1 MYAYDRRRAQREIKE
16 RIQRTAGKEQTFK
29 FRTPALQALWSEE
42 LCGQISDGMWENTPN
57 TGYVY
62 WGNIQMEVTGE
73 ITHLVKSIPYDVKAN
88 FNFHALIEY
97 VGDRMLEEIQKYE
110 PNATEKDL
118 RAYLKEIKDAMKA
131 AK

>member
-29 FRTPALQALWSEE
+29 FRTPALQALWNEE
-42 LCGQISDGMWENTPN
+42 LTGQISDGMWENTPN
-57 TGYVY
+57 TGWIY
-62 WGNIQMEVTGE
+62 WCNVQTEVADG
-73 ITHLVKSIPYDVKAN
+73 ITHLEKRLPYNVKAN

-118 RAYLKEIKDAMKA
+118 RVYLKEIKDAMKA

>member
-1 MYAYDRRRAQREIKE
+1 MYAYDRRRVQREMKDNM
-16 RIQRTAGKEQTFK
+16 QRAAGKEQTFK
-29 FRTPALQALWSEE
+29 FRTPALQALWNEE
-42 LCGQISDGMWENTPN
+42 LTGQISDGMWENTPN
-57 TGYVY
+57 TGWIY
-62 WGNIQMEVTGE
+62 WGNVQTEVADG
-73 ITHLVKSIPYDVKAN
+73 ITHLTKRLPHDVKAN
-88 FNFHALIEY
+88 FNFHALIEH